1 MIYIET
7 PRLTLRDW
15 DTHDLPS
22 FIKMNQ
28 DSDVMRFFPKLLS
41 PAETTAFYERILHS
55 FRENGYGLYAVE
67 EKASG
72 EFIGFIGFNHASFE
86 APFTPCIEIGWRLR
100 KEAWGKGYATEGAK
114 ACLAYGFNQ
123 LPLEEIVSF
132 TAKINKPSIQ
142 VMKKLGLTYVQT
154 FEHPTVALSSP
165 LREHVLYQTKRS

>member
-55 FRENGYGLYAVE
+55 FREMAMV
-67 EKASG
+67 
-72 EFIGFIGFNHASFE
+72 FM
-86 APFTPCIEIGWRLR
+86 R
-100 KEAWGKGYATEGAK
+100 
-114 ACLAYGFNQ
+114 
-123 LPLEEIVSF
+123 
-132 TAKINKPSIQ
+132 
-142 VMKKLGLTYVQT
+142 
-154 FEHPTVALSSP
+154 
-165 LREHVLYQTKRS
+165 